1 MANIYLALG
10 TNMGNRL
17 ANLRQAI
24 TALAPMVTVT
34 ATSSVYETAP
44 VYVTNQPNFLNMVL
58 AAQTTLTPDELLTYL
73 KTLETTIGRQKT
85 IRYGPRKID
94 LDILFYDQLMLETPI
109 LQIPHPR
116 LTERAFVLAPLLEIA
131 PDLQHPQLK
140 KTMQT
145 LYAALPTTD
154 GIMHQM
160 EIRFHF

>member
-44 VYVTNQPNFLNMVL
+44 VYVTDQPNFLNMVL
-58 AAQTTLTPDELLTYL
+58 AAQTTLTPNELLTYL

-145 LYAALPTTD
+145 LYATLPTTD